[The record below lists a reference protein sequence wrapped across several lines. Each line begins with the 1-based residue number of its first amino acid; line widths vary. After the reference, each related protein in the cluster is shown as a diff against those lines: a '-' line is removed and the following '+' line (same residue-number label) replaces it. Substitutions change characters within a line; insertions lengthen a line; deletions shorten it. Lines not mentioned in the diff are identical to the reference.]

1 MLEFL
6 FKSSSASPIRM
17 VPVDLGGHVVHVPV
31 AEIEGSR
38 PGKTLLV
45 TGGTDGDE
53 YAGMAA
59 AYALIEKYA
68 GGDFAGRLVVVP
80 VLNVPGFEAECS
92 PNPLDGKYP
101 KLVGLGN
108 ARGTATDRLMRW
120 LAESHASRAAAWM
133 DLHGGAITEGVRPY
147 VWLFECGVPEHDLF
161 AQTYGRTCGA
171 GTVLFER
178 AGVMSK
184 AGELARGGCCYVL
197 AESGARGF
205 RDAEDVER
213 HVGWTEAMMRSL
225 GMIAGD
231 AEAGEPGLVLRR
243 VHFVRVPFAGI
254 WHPSDFSPDAIEQGM
269 TLGTCVRLDGTG
281 EKAITAPASGVGLWW
296 KETMAMRDGD
306 ILIAIGSH

>member
-6 FKSSSASPIRM
+6 FKSSPSSPIRM
-17 VPVDLGGHVVHVPV
+17 VPVDLGDRAVKVPV
-31 AEIEGSR
+31 AEIVGAR

-59 AYALIEKYA
+59 AYALIERYA

-92 PNPLDGKYP
+92 PNPIDGKFP
-101 KLVGLGN
+101 KLVGLGD

-120 LAESHASRAAAWM
+120 LVESYARSSAAWM

-147 VWLFECGVPEHDLF
+147 VWLFESGERETDLF
-161 AQTYGRTCGA
+161 AQAYARTCGA
-171 GTVLFER
+171 DTVLFER
-178 AGVMSK
+178 AGPVSK
-184 AGELARGGCCYVL
+184 AGRLAAGGCCYVL

-205 RDAEDVER
+205 RDPEDMER

-225 GMIAGD
+225 GMIDGRD
-231 AEAGEPGLVLRR
+231 EPCEPGLLLRR
-243 VHFVRVPFAGI
+243 VHYVRVPFAGI
-254 WHPSDFSPDAIEQGM
+254 WHPSDFSPDNIEQGM
-269 TLGTCVRLDGTG
+269 ALGTCTRLDGTG
-281 EKAITAPASGVGLWW
+281 EKTITAPASGVGLWW

-306 ILIAIGSH
+306 ILIAIGSP